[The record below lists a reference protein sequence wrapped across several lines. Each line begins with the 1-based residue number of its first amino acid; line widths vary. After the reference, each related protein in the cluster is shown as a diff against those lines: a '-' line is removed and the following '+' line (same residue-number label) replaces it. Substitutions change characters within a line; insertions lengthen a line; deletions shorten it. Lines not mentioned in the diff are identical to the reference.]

1 MLIARTCA
9 EGEAAHGTKVAAQL
23 SLIGGQPGLSR
34 WPSVST
40 GVLIRGRQGSGVRV
54 PGMRV
59 RRSPS
64 QCCPLWGWK
73 GPEPGDAGSCG
84 SWRTGCCPGAS
95 GKGSRQAN
103 RVLQPREARF
113 RLGTSRTVRQWVCV
127 AASRGVCGLL
137 SREEGGGW
145 RRARCGLG
153 LETCIAPHEG
163 RSWWSSPRVLRRAG
177 SPHLQLLSVGPSG
190 AAGGRL
196 WQFRSLPRS
205 GRLPPRLP
213 RAEFSAFAT
222 FALIP
227 ASPQSCARPSAW
239 LPGSLYPSTP
249 GVDPTPPSSPAG
261 TAASGCGVL

>member
-1 MLIARTCA
+1 MCVIQPFHYKGRPHPRTCAGGRRTAASRRRHMLIARTCA

-54 PGMRV
+54 PGMLV

-137 SREEGGGW
+137 SQGGGW
-145 RRARCGLG
+145 RLAQGALRFGFGDLHRPPRRPLLVVLSEGVETSRESPPAAPLCG
-153 LETCIAPHEG
+153 PV
-163 RSWWSSPRVLRRAG
+163 RSCW
-177 SPHLQLLSVGPSG
+177 G
-190 AAGGRL
+190 AAL
-196 WQFRSLPRS
+196 
-205 GRLPPRLP
+205 
-213 RAEFSAFAT
+213 A
-222 FALIP
+222 
-227 ASPQSCARPSAW
+227 
-239 LPGSLYPSTP
+239 
-249 GVDPTPPSSPAG
+249 V
-261 TAASGCGVL
+261 